1 MPPPRNDIKVVYVG
15 TAEEMRAAVMKEQRK
30 ASVIVKAAAVA
41 DYRCRDRSS
50 LKIKKKTGRDEITLS
65 LVENPDILAE
75 LGRSKDN
82 GRVLVGFAAET
93 DRVVEHAVEKL
104 KKKGI
109 DLIVANDVSKDGIGF
124 GADENE
130 VTIIGA
136 SGGAKDVPRLP
147 KDEVASIILDEALAV
162 LRKKR
167 KAAGGRD

>member
-1 MPPPRNDIKVVYVG
+1 M
-15 TAEEMRAAVMKEQRK
+15 
-30 ASVIVKAAAVA
+30 
-41 DYRCRDRSS
+41 
-50 LKIKKKTGRDEITLS
+50 
-65 LVENPDILAE
+65 
-75 LGRSKDN
+75 
-82 GRVLVGFAAET
+82 
-93 DRVVEHAVEKL
+93 VEHAVEKL

-109 DLIVANDVSKDGIGF
+109 DLIVANDVSKGGIGF